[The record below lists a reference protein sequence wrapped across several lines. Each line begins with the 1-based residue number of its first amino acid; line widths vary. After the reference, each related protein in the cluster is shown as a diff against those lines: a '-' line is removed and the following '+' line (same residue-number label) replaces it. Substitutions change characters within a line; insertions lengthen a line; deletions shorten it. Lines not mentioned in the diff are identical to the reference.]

1 MHPIK
6 TLVFATVIGFGFTPG
21 SDAAEKTPSHHLAEA
36 WNHYIYLPFLSEL
49 AHVPRI
55 APQSA
60 QEQASCERFYSR
72 VEARGEMKIVMG
84 IGYYDFSEGEPFG
97 FDYRDGGGLK
107 HVDFGMNATIDNTY
121 DILYRQILTRGC
133 KGDLQFC
140 GFKEVSRGVYAKKVK
155 SPSGRKIRA
164 TIEVRDSSVTP
175 EHQVNVGPL
184 RNHQE
189 AKSLATT
196 AWFFGNVGSAD
207 LVVYNGHSRKGG
219 GPDFTPPKLRSNLH
233 VDYDWYQAKTPGMN
247 RLLSALQ
254 GPQKP
259 AAVLM
264 MSCNSVKLFEKSIAR
279 TAPGVGFAGTN
290 AIIPGDIPNRAA
302 MAGMDSFLKFQCQ
315 SGFQR
320 EMQLKADMQ
329 AQIKPPMIR

>member
-1 MHPIK
+1 MSPIK
-6 TLVFATVIGFGFTPG
+6 ILAISVTFAVGIQAK
-21 SDAAEKTPSHHLAEA
+21 AAEKTPSHYLAEA
-36 WNHYIYLPFLSEL
+36 WNHYIYLPFLGQL
-49 AHVPRI
+49 AGVPRI
-55 APQSA
+55 APQSSA
-60 QEQASCERFYSR
+60 EQESCQRFYSR

-97 FDYRDGGGLK
+97 FDYREGLTLK
-107 HVDFGMNATIDNTY
+107 HHDFGMNATIDNTY
-121 DILYRQILTRGC
+121 EILYRQLLTRGC

-140 GFKEVSRGVYAKKVK
+140 GFKEVSRGVYSKKVK

-164 TIEVRDSSVTP
+164 VIEVRDSSVTP
-175 EHQVNVGPL
+175 EHSANVGPL
-184 RNHQE
+184 KAQQE
-189 AKSLATT
+189 AKSNATT
-196 AWFFGNVGSAD
+196 SWFFGSVSSAD

-219 GPDFTPPKLRSNLH
+219 GPDFNPPKLRENLH
-233 VDYDWYQAKTPGMN
+233 VNYDWYQTHTPGLN

-254 GPQKP
+254 GSEKP

-264 MSCNSVKLFEKSIAR
+264 MSCNSVKLFEKSMAR

-320 EMQLKADMQ
+320 EMQLQGDMR
-329 AQIKPPMIR
+329 AQIKPPVMR